1 MERDFNQIAKD
12 YAKSASAVSN
22 KNKFGKW
29 TKLACRRFLDDLKR
43 SKGADRPFLYSEKE
57 AKKACEF
64 IEGMPHVEG
73 RWRTDNITLEP
84 FQIFF
89 LCNLFGFRRT
99 DGCRRFTS
107 ALLALSRKNA
117 KALSLET
124 PIPTPRGWKRM
135 GNVKVGD
142 RVIGSDGLPCKV
154 ISTSQVYTD
163 HECYEVFFSNGDRIV
178 ADAGHLWITHSNKEN
193 STEQRT
199 TEDIFKTVR
208 HGKRKD
214 VNHSILMP
222 EPMDLPERELPIKPY
237 TFGAWLG
244 DGHSLSARITFDPA
258 DKEIIEG
265 IRSDG
270 YPMRQKYNNGSKAW
284 TFSISDG
291 DRTQKARDRSL
302 ASVLRNNCLIE
313 NKHIPAVYLRA
324 SKAQRL
330 DLLQGL
336 MDTDGTINK
345 NGRVISFT
353 SISIDLARGVGEL
366 LSTFGIKFTIRKDPM
381 VCNGVKLDGYSYKVQ
396 FMSFRDDV
404 PCFRIARKLDR
415 MRVRTDCN
423 IKPRSKTLQIVD
435 VKKIDPV
442 PVMCISVDNKDKMYL
457 AGSTMIP
464 THNST
469 LAGAI
474 GLYCLTMEDESGP
487 QVISAA
493 TTGDQAAIVFNAAKR
508 MAEKTTD
515 FREYFNIEPFTRSI
529 ACYSNGGMFRPINAR
544 ASTQDGLN
552 PSCIILDEI
561 HAHKEHDLLNV
572 LQSASGAR
580 KNPMFL
586 YTTTEG
592 YETPGPWP
600 ELRKFSQQVLDG
612 VVEADHFFCV
622 IYAIDDGDDEFDEK
636 VWEKANPL
644 IRANPL
650 LMDAI
655 RKDAID
661 AKSMP
666 GRHGEYLIKR
676 MNRQAATSQG
686 WIDLQKWKACGGNID
701 LESLKDEPC
710 YGALDLASTRDLC
723 SFRLVWDIK
732 KTLVTI
738 GWRWVPT
745 ATVAL
750 RAQRNLVPYAGWVR
764 AGHIIETP
772 GDVTDY
778 DVVMKKVMEVSQEF
792 NLVKVG
798 YDAWNAAQVAQKLT
812 NEGIEMEMFIQGP
825 KSYHPAMKYFEEAY
839 CDKRFLHNSDPV
851 LTWCASNL
859 VPRTDQNMNMAPD
872 KKRSADKIDD
882 MTALLMAIGIMVRS
896 EDLEDID
903 AFLSDPLVLR

>member
-1 MERDFNQIAKD
+1 VPKDWTKIAKE
-12 YAKSASAVSN
+12 YARSAEYSKT

-73 RWRTDNITLEP
+73 RWRTANITLEP

-89 LCNLFGFRRT
+89 LCNLFGFRRP

-117 KALSLET
+117 K
-124 PIPTPRGWKRM
+124 
-135 GNVKVGD
+135 
-142 RVIGSDGLPCKV
+142 
-154 ISTSQVYTD
+154 
-163 HECYEVFFSNGDRIV
+163 
-178 ADAGHLWITHSNKEN
+178 
-193 STEQRT
+193 
-199 TEDIFKTVR
+199 
-208 HGKRKD
+208 
-214 VNHSILMP
+214 
-222 EPMDLPERELPIKPY
+222 
-237 TFGAWLG
+237 
-244 DGHSLSARITFDPA
+244 
-258 DKEIIEG
+258 
-265 IRSDG
+265 
-270 YPMRQKYNNGSKAW
+270 
-284 TFSISDG
+284 
-291 DRTQKARDRSL
+291 
-302 ASVLRNNCLIE
+302 
-313 NKHIPAVYLRA
+313 
-324 SKAQRL
+324 
-330 DLLQGL
+330 
-336 MDTDGTINK
+336 
-345 NGRVISFT
+345 
-353 SISIDLARGVGEL
+353 
-366 LSTFGIKFTIRKDPM
+366 
-381 VCNGVKLDGYSYKVQ
+381 
-396 FMSFRDDV
+396 
-404 PCFRIARKLDR
+404 
-415 MRVRTDCN
+415 
-423 IKPRSKTLQIVD
+423 
-435 VKKIDPV
+435 
-442 PVMCISVDNKDKMYL
+442 
-457 AGSTMIP
+457 
-464 THNST
+464 ST

-508 MAEKTTD
+508 MTEKTPD
-515 FREYFNIEPFTRSI
+515 FRDAFNIEPFTRSI

-600 ELRKFSQQVLDG
+600 ELRKFSQQVLEN

-622 IYAIDDGDDEFDEK
+622 IYAIDDGDDEFNEK

-686 WIDLQKWKACGGNID
+686 WIDLQKWKACAGTID

-745 ATVAL
+745 ATVEL

-778 DVVMKKVMEVSQEF
+778 DVVMKKVIEVSRDF
-792 NLVKVG
+792 KLVKVG

-882 MTALLMAIGIMVRS
+882 MTALLMAVGIMVRQ
-896 EDLEDID
+896 EDLGDLD
-903 AFLSDPLVLR
+903 AFLSDPLILR